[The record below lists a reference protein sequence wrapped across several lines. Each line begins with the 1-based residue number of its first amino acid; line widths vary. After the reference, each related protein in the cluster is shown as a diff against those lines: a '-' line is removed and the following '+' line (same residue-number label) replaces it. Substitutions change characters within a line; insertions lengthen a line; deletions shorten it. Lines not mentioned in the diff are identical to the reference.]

1 MAETTV
7 YVREQGA
14 VVRKRGER
22 LVVTKGFDELMD
34 LPLLH
39 VRQVALVGNVQL
51 TTQAAAMLLQHDVD
65 VVFFSQYF
73 KFRGRLVSTGSK
85 FAQLRHDQLRAMMDE
100 EKPLVLARQVVLG
113 KLRNQRVILQ
123 RYLAKDGAGTAAG
136 VLRRGVDGIAAMVDG
151 AQQTDSLDSLRG
163 YEGKAG
169 AFYFAGLRGLL
180 DPGWGFERRA
190 YYPPPDPIN
199 AVLSLGYSLLL
210 KDMMAAVQLV
220 GLDPYL
226 GFFHVIEYGRPSLVL
241 DVMEEFRPILV
252 DSLVLELV
260 NRRRLTPED
269 FVKTGLKKR
278 PVEMSEGGM
287 TMFLRRYEQRL
298 QDRVRHPVTGEQVS
312 YRRCLE
318 LQVRQVARFVQGQ
331 GRGYVPLVLR

>member
-1 MAETTV
+1 MNETTV

-39 VRQVALVGNVQL
+39 LRQLAVVGNVQL
-51 TTQAAAMLLQHDVD
+51 TTQAVAMLLQSDVD

-85 FAQLRHDQLRAMMDE
+85 FARLRHAQLTTMSDE
-100 EKPLVLARQVVLG
+100 GKALAIARQVVLG
-113 KLRNQRVILQ
+113 KLTNQRVILQ
-123 RYLAKDGAGTAAG
+123 RQVAGHGRGKAG
-136 VLRRGVDGIAAMVDG
+136 QVLSQGVNGIAAMRDG
-151 AQQTDSLDSLRG
+151 AAQTQSLDSLRG

-169 AFYFAGLRGLL
+169 AYYFAGLKALL
-180 DPGWGFERRA
+180 HPGWGFEGRA
-190 YYPPPDPIN
+190 YYPPPDPVN
-199 AVLSLGYSLLL
+199 AALSLGYSLLL
-210 KDMMAAVQLV
+210 KDMVAAVQLV

-226 GFFHVIEYGRPSLVL
+226 GFFHTIEYARPSLAL

-252 DSLVLELV
+252 DTLILDLI
-260 NRRRLTPED
+260 NRGRLTPAD
-269 FVKTGLKKR
+269 FVKTGRKDR
-278 PVEMSEGGM
+278 PVEMSNGGVSLLLQ
-287 TMFLRRYEQRL
+287 TYEERL
-298 QDRVRHPVTGEQVS
+298 QDQLRHPVNGDQVS

-318 LQVRQVARFVQGQ
+318 LQVRQIARIVLDKAGE
-331 GRGYVPLVLR
+331 YVPVTIK